1 MNDGRLADIT
11 DETGIAIVGMA
22 GRFPGAPNIDTLWK
36 NLLGGVESIQAFSD
50 EELRANGLSDDII
63 ADPNYVKA
71 SPILDGVALF
81 DADYFNLSPK
91 EVEYIDPQHR
101 LFLECAVEV
110 LENAGCNPQT
120 FGGNIGVF
128 GGAGPNSYQLLTL
141 RERLKA
147 NGAVKALRMLE
158 RLESDLLFVLGG
170 DKDYLATRVSYKL
183 NLRGP
188 SFTVQTACSTSLVA
202 IHLACQSLHAG
213 ECDVAL
219 AGGVSITPSSYRR
232 VGYGGYAG
240 MTSIDG
246 HCRPFDAAANGTVFG
261 DGVCMVALKRLDRA
275 MSDGDAIRAVIKG
288 SAVNNDGSVKVGY
301 AAPSIDGQAAVIAE
315 SMAMAGISPETV
327 SYVEAHGTG
336 TAIGDPIEIASL
348 TKAFRGSTDKKA
360 FCGIG
365 SLKSNI
371 GHLNTAA
378 GAAGLIKT
386 VLALENEC
394 LPPSINFATP
404 NEHINFP
411 ESPFYVVSRPTKWA
425 RGKSPRRAGI
435 NSFGIGGTNVHL
447 IVEEAPAV
455 YRSPSRKTWHTIPL
469 SARTPSALR
478 ALSENLAD
486 CLGRRDDVEVADV
499 AHTLGVGRV
508 AHKHRR
514 AVVCRDRED
523 ALRALRADHGRPHGV
538 GNGVVCFMFPG
549 QGAQRLNM
557 GRGLYAEDPVYRA
570 TLDRCADFLK
580 PVLGLD
586 LRDLLFAN
594 ADSDSAELRLA
605 STQFAQPAIFS
616 VSYALA
622 RLWMSRGVL
631 PQGMLGHS
639 VGEFVAACLAGVMT
653 LEQALTVIATRGKIM
668 QALPRGSMLVV
679 PAALHAFERHLEKDI
694 SIAAI
699 NAPSAFVVSGPEAAV
714 SRLNRTLLET
724 GITCFELHTSHAF
737 HSEMMAAA
745 VEPFVE
751 VMKRLDLKSPTIPFV
766 SNVSGTWITPDEA
779 TDPHYWGRHLR
790 QTVRFSEGL
799 KALLDKEPSCL
810 LEVGPGRT
818 LTTLARQNMAANSG
832 ISLLA
837 SLSKSD
843 GTNSEVRSL
852 NETLAEL
859 WTAGASI
866 DWQKCY
872 QGEQRTKASLP
883 AYPFERQ
890 RYWLDSPAAPVK
902 TNAAEEQ
909 PRERN
914 ESFSDLDD
922 VFLVPSWRYSEYR
935 SSETVGLDVSGTN
948 YLVFSAAD
956 TLSDR
961 LVETLR
967 ARGANVVVA
976 ELADRFEKA
985 ADRRYALQPGD
996 PRHFELLLSDLKNAS
1011 EAPTTIIYLW
1021 SLLPV
1026 AMAMDVSETTLN
1038 RTFYGLMYLAQ
1049 ALGKELAG
1057 APIKLAAIVA
1067 DTQDVLGDEPIA
1079 PIAATARGPCLVTPR
1094 EYANVSG
1101 YYIDISRREIERRAG
1116 YISDRLIDDL
1126 ASNVAPGV
1134 LAYRTNRLWIAT
1146 NEPIKLGATDTGK
1159 SPIRENGVYLI
1170 TGGLGDI
1177 GLAVAQ
1183 ALADCAKV
1191 NLVLCGRSGLP
1202 DRESWDSLLI
1212 DGATDARLRSI
1223 LLRIREIEA
1232 KGSSVS
1238 IGAADVSD
1246 LEAMRNIVEKARRDH
1261 GALHGV
1267 IHAAGVVHVE
1277 IISTQNR
1284 DKTLPVLS
1292 PKIAGTVVLDR
1303 ILQDDKLDFL
1313 VFFSSLSTIVS
1324 GVGVM
1329 DYISANAYIDAFTV
1343 SGASRYA
1350 EKTIAINWDIWSE
1363 IGMATRGVS
1372 DTLKSANITEGILT
1386 REGTEALLR
1395 VLRTNLRQVLVSK
1408 NISRRYPGFVAGGVP
1423 VNATRTSVASRDEG
1437 RVEGDLSSTNR
1448 YPRPDVT
1455 AGYVAP
1461 STEIERIVAELWA
1474 SALNLEA
1481 VGVNDDFFEL
1491 GGDSLLALQMVPRIQ
1506 GRFQIGLVPR
1516 EIFEAATI
1524 AGVARVI
1531 ETKLIEEVEELEK
1544 V

>member
-1 MNDGRLADIT
+1 MDDGRLAETT
-11 DETGIAIVGMA
+11 DETGIAIIGMA
-22 GRFPGAPNIDTLWK
+22 GRFPGAPNIDVLWK
-36 NLLGGVESIQAFSD
+36 NLLGGIESIQVFSD
-50 EELRANGLSDDII
+50 EELKANGLSDDII
-63 ADPNYVKA
+63 ADPGYVKA
-71 SPILDGVALF
+71 SPVLDGVALF

-147 NGAVKALRMLE
+147 SGAVKALRMLE

-202 IHLACQSLHAG
+202 VHLACQSLHSG

-240 MTSIDG
+240 MTSPDG
-246 HCRPFDAAANGTVFG
+246 HCRPFDANANGTVFG

-275 MSDGDAIRAVIKG
+275 ISDGDAIRAVIRG

-301 AAPSIDGQAAVIAE
+301 TAPSIDGQAAVIAE
-315 SMAMAGISPETV
+315 SMAMAGVSPETI

-336 TAIGDPIEIASL
+336 TLIGDPIEIASL
-348 TKAFRGSTDKKA
+348 TKAFRGATAKKA

-378 GAAGLIKT
+378 GVAGLIKT
-386 VLALENEC
+386 VLSLENEC
-394 LPPSINFATP
+394 VPPSINFTTP

-411 ESPFYVVSRPTKWA
+411 ETPFYVVSRPTEWA
-425 RGKSPRRAGI
+425 RGNRPRRAGV

-447 IVEEAPAV
+447 IVEEAPLMH
-455 YRSPSRKTWHTIPL
+455 RRPSHKTWHTIPL
-469 SARTPSALR
+469 SARSPSALR
-478 ALSENLAD
+478 ALSENLAE
-486 CLGRRDDVEVADV
+486 CLEKGDGIEVDDVAY
-499 AHTLGVGRV
+499 TLGVGRV

-514 AVVCRDRED
+514 AVVCQDR
-523 ALRALRADHGRPHGV
+523 AGAIKGLRADRGRPQDV
-538 GNGVVCFMFPG
+538 GNGSLCFMFPG
-549 QGAQRLNM
+549 QGTQRLNM
-557 GRGLYAEDPVYRA
+557 GRGLYAEEPVYRA
-570 TLDRCADFLK
+570 EIDRCADILRR
-580 PVLGLD
+580 VLDLD
-586 LRDLLFAN
+586 LRDLMFVG
-594 ADSDSAELRLA
+594 ADRGSAESRLA

-616 VSYALA
+616 VSHALA
-622 RLWMSRGVL
+622 QLWISRGVR

-639 VGEFVAACLAGVMT
+639 VGEFVAACVAGVMT
-653 LEQALTVIATRGKIM
+653 LEQALEVIATRGKLM
-668 QALPRGSMLVV
+668 QALPRGNMLFI
-679 PAALHAFERHLEKDI
+679 PAAPDAFEAYLEEDV
-694 SIAAI
+694 SIAAL
-699 NAPSAFVVSGPEAAV
+699 NGPSAFVVSGPEGAI
-714 SRLNRTLLET
+714 SRLNRTLREK
-724 GITCFELHTSHAF
+724 GISPSELHTSHAF

-751 VMKRLDLKSPTIPFV
+751 AMKQVDLRPPTVPFV
-766 SNVSGTWITPDEA
+766 SNVTGTWITPEEA

-790 QTVRFSEGL
+790 QTVRFSEGV
-799 KALLDKEPSCL
+799 KTLLEKGPGCL

-818 LTTLARQNMAANSG
+818 LTTLARQNMAVNSG
-832 ISLLA
+832 VTLVA
-837 SLSKSD
+837 SLPNPD
-843 GTNSEVRSL
+843 GTNGEVRSL

-859 WTAGASI
+859 WGGGTSI

-872 QGEQRTKASLP
+872 QGEQRAKAPLP

-890 RYWLDSPAAPVK
+890 RYWLDSPDTSAKAGAL
-902 TNAAEEQ
+902 T
-909 PRERN
+909 ERSQDKN
-914 ESFSDLDD
+914 ELFSVIDD
-922 VFLVPSWRYSEYR
+922 AFLVPSWRYSAYR
-935 SSETVGLDVSGTN
+935 PAEALGADVSGRN

-956 TLSDR
+956 ALSSR
-961 LVETLR
+961 LIEGLR
-967 ARGANVVVA
+967 ARGANVVVV
-976 ELADRFEKA
+976 ELADEFAKA
-985 ADRRYALQPGD
+985 NDRQYFLQPSNS
-996 PRHFELLLSDLKNAS
+996 RHFELLLSDLKNAS
-1011 EAPTTIIYLW
+1011 EVPTTIIYLW
-1021 SLLPV
+1021 SLLPS

-1057 APIKLAAIVA
+1057 APIKLAAVVA

-1079 PIAATARGPCLVTPR
+1079 PIAATARGPCLVIPR
-1094 EYANVSG
+1094 EYPSISCH
-1101 YYIDISRREIERRAG
+1101 YIDISRGEMERRAG
-1116 YISDRLIDDL
+1116 FISERLIDDL
-1126 ASNVAPGV
+1126 ASNIGSVV

-1146 NEPIKLGATDTGK
+1146 NEPIKLSAVDTGI

-1177 GLAVAQ
+1177 SLAVAQ

-1191 NLVLCGRSGLP
+1191 NLVLCGRSSIP
-1202 DRESWDSLLI
+1202 DRASWDSLLA
-1212 DGATDARLRSI
+1212 DDASDIRLRNI
-1223 LLRIREIEA
+1223 VLRIREIEA

-1238 IGAADVSD
+1238 IGVADVSD
-1246 LEAMRNIVEKARRDH
+1246 VEAMRGIVEKARRDH
-1261 GALHGV
+1261 GRLHGV
-1267 IHAAGVVHVE
+1267 IHAAGVVNVE
-1277 IISTQNR
+1277 IIATQNPS
-1284 DKTLPVLS
+1284 KILPVFS
-1292 PKIAGTVVLDR
+1292 PKISGTVVLDR
-1303 ILQDDKLDFL
+1303 VLQDDKLDFL
-1313 VFFSSLSTIVS
+1313 VFFSSLSAVVG

-1329 DYISANAYIDAFTV
+1329 DYVSANAYIDAFTL

-1350 EKTIAINWDIWSE
+1350 EKTIAIGWDIWSE

-1372 DTLKSANITEGILT
+1372 ETLKSANITEGLLT
-1386 REGTEALLR
+1386 REGTEAFLGI
-1395 VLRTNLRQVLVSK
+1395 LRTNLRQVLVSK
-1408 NISRRYPGFVAGGVP
+1408 KISQRYPGFVSGNVSASTTG
-1423 VNATRTSVASRDEG
+1423 TVAHNQDRAES
-1437 RVEGDLSSTNR
+1437 DLSSSNR
-1448 YPRPDVT
+1448 YPRPEVT
-1455 AGYVAP
+1455 AAYVAP
-1461 STEIERIVAELWA
+1461 GTEIERIVADLWGA
-1474 SALNLEA
+1474 ALNVEA

-1491 GGDSLLALQMVPRIQ
+1491 GGDSLLALQMIPRIQ
-1506 GRFQIGLVPR
+1506 DRFQIGLVPR
-1516 EIFEAATI
+1516 ELFEGATV

-1544 V
+1544 A

>member
-1 MNDGRLADIT
+1 MNDGRVADIT

-36 NLLGGVESIQAFSD
+36 NLLGGVESIQVFSD

-81 DADYFNLSPK
+81 DADYFNFSPK

-141 RERLKA
+141 RERLRA
-147 NGAVKALRMLE
+147 NGAAKALRMLE

-213 ECDVAL
+213 ECDLAL

-275 MSDGDAIRAVIKG
+275 LSDGDAIRAVIKG

-315 SMAMAGISPETV
+315 SMAMAGISPETIG
-327 SYVEAHGTG
+327 YVEAHGTG
-336 TAIGDPIEIASL
+336 TLIGDPIEIASL

-404 NEHINFP
+404 NEHIDFP
-411 ESPFYVVSRPTKWA
+411 ESPFYVVSRPTEWA
-425 RGKSPRRAGI
+425 RGKRPRRAGV

-447 IVEEAPAV
+447 IVEEAPTV
-455 YRSPSRKTWHTIPL
+455 HRSPSRKTWHTIPL

-478 ALSENLAD
+478 ALSENLAN
-486 CLGRRDDVEVADV
+486 CLGGRDDVEVADV
-499 AHTLGVGRV
+499 AYTLGVGRV

-514 AVVCRDRED
+514 AVVCSGRED
-523 ALRALRADHGRPHGV
+523 ALRALRADHGRPHDV
-538 GNGVVCFMFPG
+538 GNGAVFFMFPG

-557 GRGLYAEDPVYRA
+557 GRGLYAEEPVYRA

-580 PVLGLD
+580 PVLGFD

-594 ADSDSAELRLA
+594 ADSNSAELRLA

-622 RLWMSRGVL
+622 RLWMSRDVQ

-639 VGEFVAACLAGVMT
+639 VGEFVAACVAGVMT
-653 LEQALTVIATRGKIM
+653 LEQALTVIAARGKIM
-668 QALPRGSMLVV
+668 QALPRGNMLVV
-679 PAALHAFERHLEKDI
+679 PAALDAFERHLEKDI

-699 NAPSAFVVSGPEAAV
+699 NAPSAFVVSGPEDAI
-714 SRLNRTLLET
+714 SRLNRALLKK
-724 GITCFELHTSHAF
+724 GISCSELHTSHAF
-737 HSEMMAAA
+737 HSEMMAGA

-751 VMKRLDLKSPTIPFV
+751 VMKRIDLKPPTIPFV
-766 SNVSGTWITPDEA
+766 SNVTGTWITPEDA

-790 QTVRFSEGL
+790 QTVRFSEGI
-799 KALLDKEPSCL
+799 KALFDKGPSCL

-837 SLSKSD
+837 SLPKPD

-859 WTAGASI
+859 WTAGATI

-872 QGEQRTKASLP
+872 QGEQRTKISLP

-890 RYWLDSPAAPVK
+890 RYWLDSPATLVK
-902 TNAAEEQ
+902 TNAADEQ
-909 PRERN
+909 SREKI

-922 VFLVPSWRYSEYR
+922 AFLVPTWRYSECR
-935 SSETVGLDVSGTN
+935 SAETVDLDVSGRN
-948 YLVFSAAD
+948 YLVFSAVD
-956 TLSDR
+956 QLSDR
-961 LVETLR
+961 LIETLS
-967 ARGANVVVA
+967 ARGANVVVVEPA
-976 ELADRFEKA
+976 NRFEKA
-985 ADRRYALQPGD
+985 GDRRYALQPGD

-1011 EAPTTIIYLW
+1011 EEPTTIVYLW
-1021 SLLPV
+1021 SLLPA

-1049 ALGKELAG
+1049 ALEKELAG

-1067 DTQDVLGDEPIA
+1067 DTLDVLGEEPIA
-1079 PIAATARGPCLVTPR
+1079 PIAATARGPCLVIPR
-1094 EYANVSG
+1094 EYANISCH
-1101 YYIDISRREIERRAG
+1101 YIDISRNEIERRAG
-1116 YISDRLIDDL
+1116 YISGRLIDDL
-1126 ASNVAPGV
+1126 ASNIASVV
-1134 LAYRTNRLWIAT
+1134 IAYRTNRLWIAT
-1146 NEPIKLGATDTGK
+1146 NEPIKLRAADTGK

-1191 NLVLCGRSGLP
+1191 NLVLCGRSGIP
-1202 DRESWDSLLI
+1202 ERVYWDSLLI
-1212 DGATDARLRSI
+1212 DDASDARLKSI
-1223 LLRIREIEA
+1223 LLSIRKIEA

-1238 IGAADVSD
+1238 IGTADVSD
-1246 LEAMRNIVEKARRDH
+1246 LEAMRSIVEKARRDH

-1267 IHAAGVVHVE
+1267 IHAAGVVSVE
-1277 IISTQNR
+1277 IIATQNR
-1284 DKTLPVLS
+1284 DKILPVFS

-1303 ILQDDKLDFL
+1303 ILQDDELDFL

-1329 DYISANAYIDAFTV
+1329 DYISANAYIDAFTM

-1350 EKTIAINWDIWSE
+1350 KKTIAINWDIWSE
-1363 IGMATRGVS
+1363 IGMATRGIS
-1372 DTLKSANITEGILT
+1372 DALKEANLGEGIST

-1395 VLRTNLRQVLVSK
+1395 ILRTNLRQVLVSK
-1408 NISRRYPGFVAGGVP
+1408 KMSNRYPGFVAGGVL
-1423 VNATRTSVASRDEG
+1423 VDATRTGVSSGDDDRL
-1437 RVEGDLSSTNR
+1437 EGDLSSSNR
-1448 YPRPDVT
+1448 YPRPEVRAD
-1455 AGYVAP
+1455 YVAP
-1461 STEIERIVAELWA
+1461 STEIEHIVADLWA

-1491 GGDSLLALQMVPRIQ
+1491 GGDSLLALQMIPRIQ
-1506 GRFQIGLVPR
+1506 DRFQIGLVPR
-1516 EIFEAATI
+1516 ELFEAATI

-1531 ETKLIEEVEELEK
+1531 ETKLIEEVEELERA
-1544 V
+1544 